1 MSTKTPLTLS
11 LSKRHGPSPPGTSRE
26 LPDFLKRGSVH
37 PEPVEGRDLGAPR
50 ARYPGMQI
58 GKGNMRREGVPEPL
72 NGDAMS
78 AREWAVRGW
87 LAMVGRDN
95 GSVSVS

>member
-26 LPDFLKRGSVH
+26 LPDFLKRGDA
-37 PEPVEGRDLGAPR
+37 DLGAPR

-58 GKGNMRREGVPEPL
+58 GKGTMRREGAPEPSG
-72 NGDAMS
+72 GDALN
-78 AREWAVRGW
+78 AREWAVREW
-87 LAMVGRDN
+87 LAMVER
-95 GSVSVS
+95 GSG